1 MRTRESP
8 VPAMPTTPAHP
19 LCPRHAAPE
28 AGHGQGRRAAR
39 TALGGPFFP
48 FRDPVN
54 LLSCTDFPW
63 VQSCLYDKSDEDRT
77 QPSGG
82 LCACPA
88 GRALRPPPRR
98 LSSGP
103 VARGIQLLG
112 NCLTVLPR
120 GCIAGK
126 AHSC

>member
-1 MRTRESP
+1 M
-8 VPAMPTTPAHP
+8 
-19 LCPRHAAPE
+19 AP
-28 AGHGQGRRAAR
+28 
-39 TALGGPFFP
+39 GGPFFP

-54 LLSCTDFPW
+54 PLGRTDFPW
-63 VQSCLYDKSDEDRT
+63 VQSCLYDKSDEDRA